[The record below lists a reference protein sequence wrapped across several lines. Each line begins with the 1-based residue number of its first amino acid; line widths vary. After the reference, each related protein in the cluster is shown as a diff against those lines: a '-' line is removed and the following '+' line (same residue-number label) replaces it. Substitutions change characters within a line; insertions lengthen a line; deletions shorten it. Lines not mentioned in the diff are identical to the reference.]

1 MSSLKDRLTARRAA
15 TTKDTASLSAEMQ
28 AAPADETCAKASK
41 DFEIETEKDFPFY
54 SVVAILHLGGAMLQ
68 NGELL
73 PLNFE
78 YLGREQAQ
86 EFFKNFGALYDL
98 RRKKTF
104 FFLGARR
111 FCWLDNS
118 QLFNPADAEYI
129 KYFLGKIQEIK
140 AENTIEIKDK
150 ISA

>member
-1 MSSLKDRLTARRAA
+1 MSSLRDRLAAWRAA
-15 TTKDTASLSAEMQ
+15 MTKDTASLSAEMQ

-41 DFEIETEKDFPFY
+41 DFEIEIETDFPFY

-118 QLFNPADAEYI
+118 QMFNPADAEYI
-129 KYFLGKIQEIK
+129 KYFVGKIQ
-140 AENTIEIKDK
+140 NLKDK
-150 ISA
+150 